1 MQEYQVAIRALSII
15 KQQQKE
21 CVGRG
26 SSEKFYCK
34 NLEEDAGVNQATIE
48 EAT

>member
-1 MQEYQVAIRALSII
+1 MQEYRVALRALIII